1 MLAWIVFAATAPSLL
16 CLGSAAW
23 LAYKEKS
30 QWMWFAGLAIVVGV
44 GGIQMLATINAWRLA
59 AH

>member
-1 MLAWIVFAATAPSLL
+1 MWAWIVFAATAPSLL
-16 CLGSAAW
+16 CLGAAW

-59 AH
+59 VH

>member
-23 LAYKEKS
+23 LAYKEKL

-44 GGIQMLATINAWRLA
+44 GGIQMLATINAWRSA